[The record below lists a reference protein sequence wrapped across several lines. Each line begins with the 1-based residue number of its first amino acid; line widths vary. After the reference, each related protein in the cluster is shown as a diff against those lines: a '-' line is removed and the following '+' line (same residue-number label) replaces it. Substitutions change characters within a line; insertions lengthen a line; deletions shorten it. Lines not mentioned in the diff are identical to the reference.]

1 MREGCARAM
10 FPAMERVSGMENETL
25 KADLRPDFRHV
36 RNWVFDLDN
45 TLYDAGNGIF
55 SQIES
60 RMTDYVVDFLGLP
73 RDEARRRQKDL
84 YHQYG
89 TTLNGLM
96 VEHACDAEHYLDF
109 VHDIDLSSLAP
120 DADLIAAIQNLP
132 GRRFVFTNGCRAH
145 AARILDRLEMA
156 QFFELVWDIRT
167 IGFAPKP
174 DPSAYARVV
183 AAGGFDATTAAMFDD
198 LPRNLGPARAL
209 GMTTVWLKTDAPWAK
224 QGPLAQAAPG
234 DIDHETENLT
244 QFLHNI
250 RI

>member
-1 MREGCARAM
+1 M
-10 FPAMERVSGMENETL
+10 FPAMAHASGMENGTL
-25 KADLRPDFRHV
+25 RTDTRPDFRHV

-55 SQIES
+55 TQIEA
-60 RMTDYVVDFLGLP
+60 RMTDYVSRFLDLP
-73 RDEARRRQKDL
+73 RDQARRRQKDL

-96 VEHACDAEHYLDF
+96 HEHGCNAEHYLTY
-109 VHDIDLSSLAP
+109 VHDIDLSGLVA
-120 DADLIAAIQNLP
+120 DAALRDAVEKLP
-132 GRRFVFTNGCRAH
+132 GRRFIFTNGCRAH
-145 AARILDRLEMA
+145 AGRILERLDIA
-156 QFFELVWDIRT
+156 HLFESVWDIRT

-174 DPSAYARVV
+174 DPAAYASVV
-183 AAGGFDATTAAMFDD
+183 AAGGFDASGTAMFDD

-224 QGPLAQAAPG
+224 EGPLAHVAPG

>member
-1 MREGCARAM
+1 MFGAM
-10 FPAMERVSGMENETL
+10 TRRSGMENGTFGAET
-25 KADLRPDFRHV
+25 RPDFRHV

-55 SQIES
+55 TQIES
-60 RMTDYVVDFLGLP
+60 RMTDYVSGFLGLA
-73 RDEARRRQKDL
+73 RDKARLRQKDL

-96 VEHACDAEHYLDF
+96 HEHGCDAEHYLSF
-109 VHDIDLSSLAP
+109 VHDIDLSGLTA
-120 DADLIAAIQNLP
+120 DAALRDAVERLP
-132 GRRFVFTNGCRAH
+132 GRRFIFTNGCRAH
-145 AARILDRLEMA
+145 AGRILARLEMA
-156 QFFELVWDIRT
+156 HLFESVWDIRT

-174 DPSAYARVV
+174 DPAAYASVV
-183 AAGGFDATTAAMFDD
+183 AAGGFDAAGTAMFDD

-224 QGPLAQAAPG
+224 DGPLAQTAPG